1 MKVLVFGISLALIY
15 FYTASSAETRCV
27 RDAQGNFTC
36 RETSMPSLSDLEA
49 IYGVGSPEAY
59 LEGTRQIEQ
68 ANRLQEQELQQR
80 RLQNERAALA
90 NQYEAQNNALRL
102 ENQRLKNEALAKS
115 NAEKNNS

>member
-1 MKVLVFGISLALIY
+1 M
-15 FYTASSAETRCV
+15 
-27 RDAQGNFTC
+27 
-36 RETSMPSLSDLEA
+36 
-49 IYGVGSPEAY
+49 
-59 LEGTRQIEQ
+59 
-68 ANRLQEQELQQR
+68 QQR